1 MDKNRILPARFLGFS
16 TYLGI
21 VAAISFVVFLIIN
34 AFNTGNDILF
44 WISYVLLMLSI
55 IGAIQCICL
64 YFIGKYYGSKS
75 K

>member
-1 MDKNRILPARFLGFS
+1 MDKNRILSARFLGFS
-16 TYLGI
+16 KYLGI

-55 IGAIQCICL
+55 ILPNSNIFLISSVKVL
-64 YFIGKYYGSKS
+64 I
-75 K
+75 